1 VGKEPEADMNILV
14 PDISIA
20 EKLLRSVAVYTFLLV
35 AFRLCGKRQ
44 LGQLSAFD
52 LVVLLIISNVVQN
65 AVIGNDNS
73 LGGGLLGATTILLL
87 NLLVA
92 YVSFRFRRAD
102 RVIEHSPT
110 VLVRHGR
117 ILRDNLRRERLGP
130 RDLRAALRHHGVI
143 SIRDIRYAFLEE
155 DGHVSVIT
163 GRPRGE

>member
-1 VGKEPEADMNILV
+1 LNILI
-14 PDISIA
+14 PDVSVA
-20 EKLLRSVAVYTFLLV
+20 EKLVRSVVVYLFLLV

-73 LGGGLLGATTILLL
+73 LGGGLIGATAILLL
-87 NLLVA
+87 NLVVA
-92 YVSFRFRRAD
+92 YVTFRFRRAD
-102 RVIEHSPT
+102 RVVEHSPT
-110 VLVRHGR
+110 LLVRHGR
-117 ILRDNLRRERLGP
+117 VLRDNLRRERLGP
-130 RDLRAALRHHGVI
+130 RDLRSALRHHGVV

-163 GRPRGE
+163 GRPRSG

>member
-1 VGKEPEADMNILV
+1 MNILV
-14 PDISIA
+14 PDVSVA
-20 EKLLRSVAVYTFLLV
+20 EKLVRSVVVYLFLLV

-73 LGGGLLGATTILLL
+73 LGGGLIGATAILLL
-87 NLLVA
+87 NLVVA
-92 YVSFRFRRAD
+92 YVTFRFKRAD
-102 RVIEHSPT
+102 RVVEHSPT
-110 VLVRHGR
+110 LLVRHGR
-117 ILRDNLRRERLGP
+117 VLRDNLRRERLGP
-130 RDLRAALRHHGVI
+130 RDLRAALRHHGVV

-163 GRPRGE
+163 GRPRSG

>member
-1 VGKEPEADMNILV
+1 MNIFV

-20 EKLLRSVAVYTFLLV
+20 EKLLRSVVVYTFLLV

-73 LGGGLLGATTILLL
+73 LGGGLIGATAILLL
-87 NLLVA
+87 NLVVA
-92 YVSFRFRRAD
+92 YVTFRFKRAD

-110 VLVRHGR
+110 LLVRHGR
-117 ILRDNLRRERLGP
+117 LLRDNLRRERLGP
-130 RDLRAALRHHGVI
+130 RDLRAALRHHGVV
-143 SIRDIRYAFLEE
+143 SVRDIRYAFLEE